1 MHTIRILA
9 LRKFKQQK
17 KENAIMKK
25 APCKTDIKVS
35 RGAAVADVAAS
46 AKALIFKN
54 ATGIS
59 FRLTFEGIHG
69 WRLQSSKNGKF
80 DDMGACQMLAQ
91 FMNEKLAGKAQ
102 KLTVV
107 ANKNSVTLTEKKGT
121 QAVLSL
127 GKEFSLQFCTP
138 EGKVITEVTDI
149 AYVGKRTVVK
159 GTLEAGEAI
168 YGGGERLDA
177 LNKRGSAFELR
188 TCDGWNN
195 SSTTYVVIPTFLTTR
210 GGGMFFN
217 RNEAA
222 NVDFG
227 KAVENEWFYSVRE
240 SEIDCYFYPTGSM
253 ADVLR
258 GYTELAGHA
267 YMPTPWM
274 QGMHLCRYTPDF
286 CWFEKDYKYESLEAI
301 LRALLRSFPLL
312 PYLKDIYEG

>member
-1 MHTIRILA
+1 
-9 LRKFKQQK
+9 
-17 KENAIMKK
+17 MKK

-35 RGAAVADVAAS
+35 RGAAVKDVKTS
-46 AKALIFKN
+46 AKALTFVN
-54 ATGIS
+54 AAGIS

-91 FMNEKLAGKAQ
+91 FMNEQLKGKAQ
-102 KLTVV
+102 KLTIV
-107 ANKNSVTLTEKKGT
+107 ANKNAVTLTEKKGT
-121 QAVLSL
+121 KAVLSL

-138 EGKVITEVTDI
+138 EGKVITELTDI
-149 AYVGKRTVVK
+149 AYVGKRTIVK
-159 GTLEAGEAI
+159 GTLENGEAI

-195 SSTTYVVIPTFLTTR
+195 SGTTYVVIPTFLTTR

-240 SEIDCYFYPTGSM
+240 SEVDCYFYPTGSM
-253 ADVLR
+253 ADVLQ

-286 CWFEKDYKYESLEAI
+286 RWFE
-301 LRALLRSFPLL
+301 
-312 PYLKDIYEG
+312 